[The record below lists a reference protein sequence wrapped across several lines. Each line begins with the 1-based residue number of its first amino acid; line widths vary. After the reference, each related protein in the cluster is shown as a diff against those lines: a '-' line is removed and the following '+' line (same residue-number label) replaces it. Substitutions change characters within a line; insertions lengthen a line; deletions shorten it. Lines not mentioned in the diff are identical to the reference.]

1 MIGVVIVSY
10 KSDDLTVRFVQEE
23 LSKVSSPLQVVVVD
37 NGASEAEAEALQ
49 RRIPEAVVLPAE
61 NKGFAVGNNIGI
73 RYLLEHGKPE
83 RILLT
88 NNDITLVS
96 DRVVETL
103 DAALGAHPEAGIAG
117 PEVLGP
123 DGRRQGPEPYQGMW
137 KHYFWMYVL
146 TPFLPRKTKRRIFRL
161 DYADQAVEGL
171 HDKLTGAFFLADTK
185 SFVRAGMFDEGTF
198 LYAEENILS
207 DRLASIGKG
216 CWFCPSVRVLHAHG
230 QTIKKDYNSR
240 KQDLLQWESM
250 SYYYRKYRGYSV
262 ISVRI
267 LSVLY
272 RIILN
277 VK

>member
-37 NGASEAEAEALQ
+37 NGASEAEAKALQ
-49 RRIPEAVVLPAE
+49 ARIPEAVVLPAE

-146 TPFLPRKTKRRIFRL
+146 TPFLPRKTKRRLFDL
-161 DYADQAVEGL
+161 DYAETAAEGKQ
-171 HDKLTGAFFLADTK
+171 DKLVGAFMLADTAAMAE
-185 SFVRAGMFDEGTF
+185 AGLFDEGTF
-198 LYAEENILS
+198 LYGEENILS
-207 DRLASIGKG
+207 DRLSAIGK
-216 CWFCPSVRVLHAHG
+216 CFWFCPSVRVLHAQG
-230 QTIKKDYNSR
+230 QTIGRSYDARRQALAEWK
-240 KQDLLQWESM
+240 SM
-250 SYYYRKYRGYSV
+250 AYYYQKYRGYSAA
-262 ISVRI
+262 SVRL
-267 LSVLY
+267 LSRLFH
-272 RIILN
+272 IILRIR
-277 VK
+277 